1 MKSIK
6 ILKIY
11 LIIFF
16 ILFVNCSTV
25 VEKRKNFLFFGNVN
39 VEIVLF
45 GEKDFDFEKIFKSVE
60 DTLKKLDNFFSKYN
74 KESYVYRFNS
84 CENFIEKND
93 EFLKLLTISDSLKRL
108 TDGYFNVFIEPLL
121 SYYKR
126 CEQQSREPVSD
137 SIRFF
142 VELINQN
149 NQVILKKDKIY
160 KKNKYVS
167 VDFGGIAKGYFGD
180 LVKEM
185 LLKNGIKKALINLGG
200 DIVCFNYLDN
210 KPFKIGVRSF
220 KDDSIVKVE
229 ELSNGSIVTSGDY
242 FRFYTIK
249 GKKYCHI
256 VDPKTGNPASK
267 IHSVTVIADNGSLAD
282 CLATVLMIV
291 SENKRKEIL
300 KTFSNVKTYFQN

>member
-1 MKSIK
+1 MRKNI
-6 ILKIY
+6 IFL
-11 LIIFF
+11 IFF
-16 ILFVNCSTV
+16 IVLFVNCSTV
-25 VEKRKNFLFFGNVN
+25 VEKRKNFLFFGNIN
-39 VEIVLF
+39 VEVVLY
-45 GEKDFDFEKIFKSVE
+45 GEKDFDFEKVFKDLE
-60 DTLKKLDNFFSKYN
+60 DTLKKLDDFFSKYN
-74 KESYVYRFNS
+74 KDSYVYRFNN
-84 CENFIEKND
+84 CESFIEKDD

-126 CEQQSREPVSD
+126 CEQHNIEPVED
-137 SIRFF
+137 SLEFF

-149 NQVILKKDKIY
+149 DQIEVKGERIY

-180 LVKEM
+180 IAKDM
-185 LLKNGIKKALINLGG
+185 LIKRGMKKGLINLGG
-200 DIVCFNYLDN
+200 DIVCFNYLDRR
-210 KPFKIGVRSF
+210 PFKIGVRSF
-220 KDDSIVKVE
+220 ESDSIVKVE
-229 ELSNGSIVTSGDY
+229 EISNGSIVTSGDY

-256 VDPKTGNPASK
+256 IDPKTGKTASK

-291 SENKRKEIL
+291 PGNKREEIL
-300 KTFSNVKTYFQN
+300 KTFSNVKTYIQN

>member
-1 MKSIK
+1 
-6 ILKIY
+6 
-11 LIIFF
+11 
-16 ILFVNCSTV
+16 
-25 VEKRKNFLFFGNVN
+25 
-39 VEIVLF
+39 
-45 GEKDFDFEKIFKSVE
+45 
-60 DTLKKLDNFFSKYN
+60 
-74 KESYVYRFNS
+74 
-84 CENFIEKND
+84 
-93 EFLKLLTISDSLKRL
+93 LKRL